1 MRYGIPY
8 MGSKNLIAEKIVAF
22 LPSGKRFVD
31 LFGGGF
37 AMSHC
42 ALLSGKYESVFYNEI
57 NPLLPK
63 LIKEAIDGKYNPRKF
78 KPEFITREKF
88 FAENDAYVKY
98 IWSFGNKGNTYL
110 FAREIEDI
118 KRQGHAYCVD
128 KTPIDGI
135 PNCDSDDIFER
146 RKFLNRFCKKEFA
159 ARMAA
164 DSTLKEKHKE
174 YCNII
179 FSKFT
184 REVALRFT
192 RWLRSTGIKAA
203 EVKRL
208 TDSEM
213 ASHYLSN
220 GSQPAVPTVE
230 TWEKL
235 LQSPALQ
242 RAEIPQWVRNLF
254 SADDA
259 YKADEL
265 RKLGDTMRLE
275 QLERLQQLEQL
286 ERLQQL
292 EQLERLQQLQQL
304 ERLQQLEQLEQI
316 GNILSLN
323 CGSYVDYKYQRGDV
337 VYCDPPY
344 EGTAQYDESGFDH
357 KAFYDWVFTQPYP
370 VYFSSHEITDG
381 RFRALWSAKKRSLL
395 NSAKSYLLKEECI
408 YGNRAAQEFERTR
421 SLNLEVCND
430 Q

>member
-1 MRYGIPY
+1 MRYGVPY

-42 ALLSGKYESVFYNEI
+42 ALLSGKFETVFYNEI

-63 LIKEAIDGKYNPRKF
+63 LIKEAIDGKFNPRNF

-88 FAENDAYVKY
+88 FAECESDTYIKY
-98 IWSFGNKGNTYL
+98 IWSFGNNGNAYI

-146 RKFLNRFCKKEFA
+146 RKFLNQFCKKEFA
-159 ARMAA
+159 AQMAA
-164 DSTLKEKHKE
+164 DSTLKEKYKE

-179 FSKFT
+179 FYKFT

-192 RWLRSTGIKAA
+192 KWLRSTGMKAS

-230 TWEKL
+230 MWQKL
-235 LQSPALQ
+235 LQSPTLQ
-242 RAEIPQWVRNLF
+242 RVEIPQWVRNLF
-254 SADDA
+254 SVDDA

-265 RKLGDTMRLE
+265 RKLGDAL
-275 QLERLQQLEQL
+275 
-286 ERLQQL
+286 
-292 EQLERLQQLQQL
+292 
-304 ERLQQLEQLEQI
+304 RLQQLEQLEQLQRLEQLEQLD
-316 GNILSLN
+316 NILSLN
-323 CGSYVDYKYQRGDV
+323 CGSYIDYKYQRGDV

-344 EGTAQYDESGFDH
+344 EETAQYDESAFNH
-357 KAFYDWVFTQPYP
+357 KAFYDWAYAQPYP
-370 VYFSSHEITDG
+370 VYFSSYEISDG
-381 RFRALWSAKKRSLL
+381 RFRALWSTKKRSLL
-395 NSAKSYLLKEECI
+395 NSAKSYLQKEECV
-408 YGNRAAQEFERTR
+408 YGNQAAQEFERSR
-421 SLNLEVCND
+421 SLNFGD
-430 Q
+430 MQ

>member
-1 MRYGIPY
+1 MNYGLPY
-8 MGSKNLIAEKIVAF
+8 MGSKNSIAEKIIAF

-37 AMSHC
+37 SMSHC
-42 ALLSGKYESVFYNEI
+42 ALLSGKFETVFYNEI

-63 LIKEAIDGKYNPRKF
+63 LIKEAIDGKFNPRNF

-88 FAENDAYVKY
+88 FAERENDAYVKY
-98 IWSFGNKGNTYL
+98 IWSFGNKGSAYM

-146 RKFLNRFCKKEFA
+146 KKFLNQFCKKEFA
-159 ARMAA
+159 AQMAA
-164 DSTLKEKHKE
+164 DSTLKEKYKK

-179 FSKFT
+179 FHKYT

-192 RWLRSTGIKAA
+192 KWLRSTGIKAA

-230 TWEKL
+230 MWQRL

-254 SADDA
+254 SVDDA

-265 RKLGDTMRLE
+265 CKLGDVMRLE
-275 QLERLQQLEQL
+275 QLQQLEQLQRLQRLQQLEQL
-286 ERLQQL
+286 QQL
-292 EQLERLQQLQQL
+292 
-304 ERLQQLEQLEQI
+304 
-316 GNILSLN
+316 GGILTLN
-323 CGSYVDYKYQRGDV
+323 CGLYTNYKHQRGDV

-344 EGTAQYDESGFDH
+344 EGTSQYDESEFRH
-357 KAFYDWVFTQPYP
+357 KAFYDWAFAQPYP
-370 VYFSSHEITDG
+370 VYFSSYEISDG
-381 RFRALWSAKKRSLL
+381 RFRAIWSSKKRILL
-395 NSAKSYLLKEECI
+395 NSTTSYLQKTEYI
-408 YGNRAAQEFERTR
+408 YGNDAVKNLSARAR
-421 SLNLEVCND
+421 
-430 Q
+430 

>member
-63 LIKEAIDGKYNPRKF
+63 LIKDAIGGKYNSRKF

-88 FAENDAYVKY
+88 FAEREKDGYIKY
-98 IWSFGNKGNTYL
+98 IWSFGNKGDTYL
-110 FAREIEDI
+110 FASEIEDI
-118 KRQGHAYCVD
+118 KKQGHAYCVD

-146 RKFLNRFCKKEFA
+146 KKFLNRFCKREFA
-159 ARMAA
+159 AQMAA
-164 DSTLKEKHKE
+164 DSTLKEKYKE

-179 FSKFT
+179 FHKFT

-192 RWLRSTGIKAA
+192 AWLRSTGIKAA

-230 TWEKL
+230 MWQKL

-242 RAEIPQWVRNLF
+242 RVEIPQWVKNLF
-254 SADDA
+254 SVDEA

-265 RKLGDTMRLE
+265 RKLGNALRL
-275 QLERLQQLEQL
+275 QRLQQLEQL
-286 ERLQQL
+286 QQLQRLQQL
-292 EQLERLQQLQQL
+292 EQLQQLD
-304 ERLQQLEQLEQI
+304 
-316 GNILSLN
+316 GILTLN
-323 CGSYVDYKYQRGDV
+323 CGSYIDYKHQRGDV

-344 EGTAQYDESGFDH
+344 EGTAQYDESGFNH
-357 KAFYDWVFTQPYP
+357 KAFYDWAFTQPYP
-370 VYFSSHEITDG
+370 VYFSSYEISDC
-381 RFRALWSAKKRSLL
+381 RFCALWSTKKQSLF
-395 NSAKSYLLKEECI
+395 NSAKSYLQKTEYI
-408 YGNRAAQEFERTR
+408 YGNDAATKFERSR
-421 SLNLEVCND
+421 SLKLELTNGIKN
-430 Q
+430 